1 MNLKEENKLLRR
13 EVFELKFKI
22 DMDEWKSKYEYQ
34 YDYIVHNIDKSLIN
48 VDSLY
53 TANLSPM
60 IEKYSYETIQNYF
73 LKKRDE
79 WIDENSG
86 KVFADGDKVAD
97 TGKVADTDSKEVN
110 KEND

>member
-1 MNLKEENKLLRR
+1 MNLKEENRLLRR
-13 EVFELKFKI
+13 EVFELRFRN
-22 DMDEWKSKYEYQ
+22 DMDKWKSKYEYQ
-34 YDYIVHNIDKSLIN
+34 YDFIVHNIDKNLIN
-48 VDSLY
+48 VDSFY

-79 WIDENSG
+79 WLASNSG
-86 KVFADGDKVAD
+86 QATD